1 MMPFLANRA
10 GVFPHRRAGKIAR
23 RQNKL
28 SFKNKKIPFKENKIV
43 QTIQNWELFHIFAL
57 LNISKYPSM
66 KKFMVFIFISI
77 SIGYLYSCSDNDNI
91 TGNENSQDT
100 YDVSVNHVVINQ
112 FYGGTNNKGTAS
124 HCFAELYNC
133 TEKDQSLNGW
143 SLWYKGAKSDT
154 LNTNG
159 WKHLLLKGIIPAHS
173 SFLIRGNEYACNK
186 KAHNVLITDPDQ
198 EWNIYFN
205 TKGMTLLL
213 KSDTTSIGED
223 STVFNNTTHKPVI
236 SNYVDMLAIHG
247 NDQTAEDIVSQ
258 FEGNATYSQSS
269 KRSIRRQYFQD
280 TDLNEADTE
289 NGDCVTIDY
298 SSTDSSYIAWAHP
311 RNSSEGAWYSSEM
324 PKYKETTTLYSDSI
338 NVITTSIVTSPYNSR
353 SFTWQMPLGVTQGN
367 VIISTSSSLSE
378 PIVITGTRSVN
389 ENGNASI
396 FRASTTQL
404 TAGTKYYYKIT
415 SGDATSSVYS
425 FTTGKESYTFT
436 FLHTSD
442 TQSTTEAGYAT
453 FSDAMQKVFDMYNP
467 QFVIQTG
474 DEVETNYFED
484 EWRWFINDTR
494 NVMTQVPYFPT
505 IGNHEQTVIY
515 PATAFREH
523 FSVPENTCKTN
534 DVTPGTVYSFN
545 WGKVHFVVL
554 NTQCKSGISAEVE
567 WLRNDLSN
575 YKDGNII
582 VCMHRGIYGR
592 TGQILDVSSAFA
604 QIFADNN
611 VSLVLYGHD
620 HCYMRS
626 VQDDEC
632 KTIHL
637 QTGSSGIKQDAS
649 GVSRP
654 SYTDIFAAP
663 GLPTISVITVSST
676 DIKVHTVTIDKTD
689 GIVPLEENSKIQ
701 KSNSSMTVDF
711 SIPIK

>member
-1 MMPFLANRA
+1 MPFLANRA

-28 SFKNKKIPFKENKIV
+28 SFKNKKFPFKENKIV

-298 SSTDSSYIAWAHP
+298 SSTDSAFIAWARP
-311 RNSSEGAWYSSEM
+311 RNSTQGAWYSSDM
-324 PKYKETTTLYSDSI
+324 PEYKESTQLYDDSI
-338 NVITTSIVTSPYNSR
+338 NVLTTSITTSPYSSH
-353 SFTWQMPLGVTQGN
+353 SFTWQMPLEASDGTVT
-367 VIISTSSSLSE
+367 ISKSPSMTSQLT
-378 PIVITGTRSVN
+378 ITAERTI
-389 ENGNASI
+389 NAKKSAAV
-396 FRASTTQL
+396 FRAATTL
-404 TAGTKYYYKIT
+404 LDPGTTYYYKIT
-415 SGDATSSVYS
+415 SGKAYSPLYS
-425 FTTGKESYTFT
+425 FTTGSEGSSFT

-442 TQSTTEAGYAT
+442 TQSSTEKGYITYANALSMVMET
-453 FSDAMQKVFDMYNP
+453 YKP

-484 EWRWFINDTR
+484 EWRWLINKNKTT
-494 NVMTQVPYFPT
+494 MAQIPYFPT
-505 IGNHEQTVIY
+505 VGNHEQTIIY

-523 FSVPENTCKTN
+523 FSVPSNTCTDSN
-534 DVTPGTVYSFN
+534 VTPGTAYSFD

-554 NTQCKSGISAEVE
+554 NTQDKTTLQTQAE
-567 WLRNDLSN
+567 WLRNDLNN
-575 YKDGNII
+575 YKNGNII
-582 VCMHRGIYGR
+582 VCMHRGVYDISGIV
-592 TGQILDVSSAFA
+592 TDISSTFA
-604 QIFADNN
+604 SIFEEYN

-626 VQDDEC
+626 VQNNSC

-637 QTGSSGIKQDAS
+637 QTGSSGIKQTAP
-649 GVSRP
+649 GVKLP
-654 SYTDIFAAP
+654 SYTDIIATP
-663 GLPTISVITVSST
+663 ELPTFSVITVNSSE
-676 DIKVHTVTIDKTD
+676 IKVHTVTVNDTE
-689 GIVPLEENSKIQ
+689 GITPLEG
-701 KSNSSMTVDF
+701 NSSVLKSTESMNVDF
-711 SIPIK
+711 SIPLK